1 MSKIVLLTGCA
12 PEHCYLANRL
22 ASAFP
27 IEAILID
34 AGAPVSRRQRLKRI
48 RRHTLSQ
55 FLSRALLKLWM
66 KVSRDHVQARQDVEG
81 ILGEDSLR
89 HRFPVQTVPGIN
101 SRDTIATLRRLSP
114 DILLI
119 YGTAIAG
126 AETLKTAKIVLNLHS
141 GLAPRYRGTNCVYW
155 PIYNGEPDQ
164 VGATVHFCTGQVDGG
179 PILAQARVNLTQ
191 EDDTIHKVFARV
203 VETGPSLYGEA
214 IRRVEAGYRGEPQD
228 LSAGRD
234 YRIVM
239 WGIMQEWRARQQ
251 IRKGLARTPAQAAP

>member
-1 MSKIVLLTGCA
+1 MSKIVLLTGRA
-12 PEHCYLANRL
+12 PEHCYVANRL

-27 IEAILID
+27 VEAILI
-34 AGAPVSRRQRLKRI
+34 AVGKPISRQQRLKRL

-66 KVSRDHVQARQDVEG
+66 GMSRDHLQRRQDVEG

-101 SRDTIATLRRLSP
+101 SPDTIATLRGLSP

-119 YGTAIAG
+119 YGTGIAG
-126 AETLKTAKIVLNLHS
+126 PETLKTAKIALNLHS
-141 GLAPRYRGTNCVYW
+141 GMSPRYRGTNCVFW
-155 PIYNGEPDQ
+155 PIYNREPDQ

-179 PILAQARVNLTQ
+179 PILAQARVRLRQ

-214 IRRVEAGYRGEPQD
+214 IRRIEAGYRGEPQD

-234 YRIVM
+234 YRAVM
-239 WGIMQEWRARQQ
+239 WGIVQEWRVRRQ
-251 IRKGLARTPAQAAP
+251 IRKGLAAR